1 LSFLRFPGAAVAGAL
16 LVLVSAHAADIW
28 ARKMEIIKTRFGQET
43 VFSDSVSITDGDTR
57 ITAGRARMNEQSG
70 YAVIADSVV
79 IENPDA
85 RVLADS
91 AVYGMEQRITRLFG
105 DVVVEQESV
114 LIRAP
119 FLLYSIADKK
129 AFADSGVEVRSRTRD
144 MWLSGDRGTYDM
156 AENVGRVDS
165 NPVLVQVSG
174 DDTVTVTGLEVSWLE
189 AESRAVALG
198 EVKVSSG
205 KAVLECDTLH
215 FFPGADSGLAFGN
228 PRVADS
234 LSRTDGDTI
243 VLKVAGGNLEQV
255 VVSGHAAGKYQ
266 TESGDVVDVVGRVI
280 RIDMEEGDVERIE
293 VIDMESGRLA
303 RARNREQERS

>member
-1 LSFLRFPGAAVAGAL
+1 
-16 LVLVSAHAADIW
+16 VLVSFGGALAADIW
-28 ARKMEIIKTRFGQET
+28 ARKMEIIKTPFGQET

-57 ITAGRARMNEQSG
+57 ITAGRARMNERLG

-91 AVYGMEQRITRLFG
+91 AVYLMEEQTTRLFG

-114 LIRAP
+114 LIQAP

-129 AFADSGVEVRSRTRD
+129 AFADSGVTVRSRTRD
-144 MWLSGDRGTYDM
+144 MWLSGDGGTYDM
-156 AENVGRVDS
+156 DMNVGIVDS

-174 DDTVTVTGLEVSWLE
+174 DDTVTVTGREVSWLE
-189 AESRAVALG
+189 SESRAVAVG

-215 FFPGADSGLAFGN
+215 FFPGADSGFAFGN
-228 PRVADS
+228 PRVSDS

-243 VLKVAGGNLEQV
+243 VLRVADGNLEQV
-255 VVSGHAAGKYQ
+255 TITGHATGKYK

-280 RIDMEEGDVERIE
+280 RIARENGDVDRIE
-293 VIDMESGRLA
+293 VLEMESGRLA
-303 RARNREQERS
+303 RSRSGEQARS

>member
-1 LSFLRFPGAAVAGAL
+1 
-16 LVLVSAHAADIW
+16 
-28 ARKMEIIKTRFGQET
+28 MEIVKTPFGQET

-57 ITAGRARMNEQSG
+57 ITAGRARMNERSG
-70 YAVIADSVV
+70 YAVIADSIV

-85 RVLADS
+85 RVFADS
-91 AVYGMEQRITRLFG
+91 AVYHMDEKITMLFG

-114 LIRAP
+114 LIQAP

-129 AFADSGVEVRSRTRD
+129 ALADSGVRVRSRTRD

-174 DDTVTVTGLEVSWLE
+174 DDTVTVTGRQVTWLE
-189 AESRAVALG
+189 SESRAVALG
-198 EVKVSSG
+198 GVKVGSG

-215 FFPGADSGLAFGN
+215 FFPAADSGFAFGN
-228 PRVADS
+228 PHVSDS
-234 LSRTDGDTI
+234 ASRTEGDTI

-255 VVSGHAAGKYQ
+255 TISGHATGRYK

-280 RIDMEEGDVERIE
+280 RIAMEKGDVDRIE
-293 VIDMESGRLA
+293 VLDMESGRLA
-303 RARNREQERS
+303 RARSGEQERS

>member
-1 LSFLRFPGAAVAGAL
+1 M
-16 LVLVSAHAADIW
+16 SAHAADIW
-28 ARKMEIIKTRFGQET
+28 ARKMEIIKTSTGQET

-85 RVLADS
+85 KVFADS
-91 AVYGMEQRITRLFG
+91 AVYLMEEKITMLFSRRNG
-105 DVVVEQESV
+105 GVPFRDVVVEQESV
-114 LIRAP
+114 LVRAP

-129 AFADSGVEVRSRTRD
+129 AFADSGVRVRSRTRD

-174 DDTVTVTGLEVSWLE
+174 DDTVTVTARQVSWLE
-189 AESRAVALG
+189 PESRAVAFG
-198 EVKVSSG
+198 EVEVNSG
-205 KAVLECDTLH
+205 KALLECDTLH
-215 FFPGADSGLAFGN
+215 FFPGADSGVAFGN
-228 PRVADS
+228 PSVADS

-243 VLKVAGGNLEQV
+243 VIKVADGSLEQV
-255 VVSGHAAGKYQ
+255 TISGHATGKYR
-266 TESGDVVDVVGRVI
+266 TESGDVIDVVGRMIV
-280 RIDMEEGDVERIE
+280 IDMADGDVDRIE
-293 VIDMESGRLA
+293 VLDMATGRLA
-303 RARNREQERS
+303 RARSGEQERP

>member
-1 LSFLRFPGAAVAGAL
+1 
-16 LVLVSAHAADIW
+16 
-28 ARKMEIIKTRFGQET
+28 MEIIKTPFGQET

-57 ITAGRARMNEQSG
+57 ITAGRARMNERLG
-70 YAVIADSVV
+70 YAVIADSVL

-85 RVLADS
+85 SVFADS
-91 AVYGMEQRITRLFG
+91 AVYLMEEQTTRLFG

-114 LIRAP
+114 LIQAP

-129 AFADSGVEVRSRTRD
+129 AFADSGVTVRSRTRD

-156 AENVGRVDS
+156 DMNVGIVDS

-174 DDTVTVTGLEVSWLE
+174 DDTVTVTGREVSWLE
-189 AESRAVALG
+189 SESRAVAVG

-215 FFPGADSGLAFGN
+215 FFPGADSGFAFGN
-228 PRVADS
+228 PRVSDS

-243 VLKVAGGNLEQV
+243 VLRVADGNLEQV
-255 VVSGHAAGKYQ
+255 TITGHATGKYK

-280 RIDMEEGDVERIE
+280 RIAMENGDVDRIE
-293 VIDMESGRLA
+293 VLEMESGRLA
-303 RARNREQERS
+303 RSRSGEQARS